1 MNYIF
6 IYARDTVLAA
16 FFYDNQIRRFLIQ
29 FAKIFSNWSVTFGKD
44 PAGNDIL
51 VRVPIMYGDQSRQA
65 ATVIANNT
73 ASNLPSAPMVTYYIS
88 GLEYN
93 QKWTQDPTFVDQ
105 MQVRQRYYDED
116 TGRYETTQGQAFS
129 IQRLMPVPYTLRM
142 NVDFWTTNYNQK
154 LQLIEQLG
162 TLFNPALEI
171 QSTDNFIDWT
181 SLSSVFQDGLTFTS
195 RSIPVGTGNPI
206 DVMTWKFYMPIWL
219 STPAKLLKMGVIEK
233 IIMSIYKGDAL
244 QDMQNDD
251 LLLGTRLKVTPY
263 GYKIL
268 LQGNMLQLLPA
279 NEPFNPPNTDLYNVD
294 PPPDTALYWSSLLN
308 VYGTIRPGISQIWL
322 ENPYMD
328 TDIVGTI
335 VPNPLDDRFLI
346 YNIDPDTLPQNTMSP
361 VSSVINPL
369 VSGPNAGLPGPVPG
383 LRYLIVEPIGA
394 PDNSTVSWGTV
405 VANANDI
412 IQYDGS
418 TGQWFVAFDSQA
430 ATTTQFVTNLSTNIQ
445 YRYANDMWMKSYE
458 GFYNQGDYSIV
469 I

>member
-1 MNYIF
+1 
-6 IYARDTVLAA
+6 
-16 FFYDNQIRRFLIQ
+16 
-29 FAKIFSNWSVTFGKD
+29 
-44 PAGNDIL
+44 
-51 VRVPIMYGDQSRQA
+51 MYGDQSRQA